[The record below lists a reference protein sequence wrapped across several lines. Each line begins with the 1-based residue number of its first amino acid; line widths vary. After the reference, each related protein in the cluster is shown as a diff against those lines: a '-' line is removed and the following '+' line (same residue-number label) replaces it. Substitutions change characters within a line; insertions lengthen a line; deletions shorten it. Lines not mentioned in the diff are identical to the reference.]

1 VSGDI
6 VIFDNLADIKALSNN
21 EAFLHIEKRFQCERG
36 RYLSK
41 MLNGATSDQET
52 LVLKGVVNALEQLSP
67 LQLVE
72 TTLKVAVKNG
82 KVKHPEMFK
91 IKKK

>member
-1 VSGDI
+1 MSGDI

-21 EAFLHIEKRFQCERG
+21 EAFIHLEKRFQRERG

-41 MLNGATSDQET
+41 MLGGTTSDQET
-52 LVLKGVVNALEQLSP
+52 LVLKGVVNALESLSP

-72 TTLKVAVKNG
+72 TSLKIAVKNG
-82 KVKHPEMFK
+82 KVSHPEMFK
-91 IKKK
+91 VRK